1 MCGPFFVLPPLQGEG
16 GREATGWGSAKRGAG
31 GAGLAFPTRARLRLA
46 VPPPEG
52 EGERYGM
59 TLRRR
64 CRRSGRVR
72 GGRASPGAYGFYRFD
87 EADRP
92 ARPFSTRPP
101 AGGPCFGPYRI
112 SAADIAGCDAGGT
125 WRSQQSAPLARG
137 EQAEGHPSTSART
150 PGVSFPRAS
159 ALDHS
164 PPTSRRWIRRPP
176 HRRDGQESRTGA
188 SYGGLM
194 TLYLLKG

>member
-59 TLRRR
+59 TLRRLR
-64 CRRSGRVR
+64 SRRSGRVR

-87 EADRP
+87 EADLPRAAVFHAPSGWRP
-92 ARPFSTRPP
+92 LLRALPDHPPQTLLPATREGHGVASSPLLRRAASKRKAIHRPP
-101 AGGPCFGPYRI
+101 RGPPGYPSPGLQRSTTARRHRGAGSDALPTDGMGRSLGREP
-112 SAADIAGCDAGGT
+112 AMAG
-125 WRSQQSAPLARG
+125 
-137 EQAEGHPSTSART
+137 
-150 PGVSFPRAS
+150 
-159 ALDHS
+159 
-164 PPTSRRWIRRPP
+164 
-176 HRRDGQESRTGA
+176 
-188 SYGGLM
+188 
-194 TLYLLKG
+194 